1 VPKSK
6 TRDKV
11 AYNVPTDPKPQKIKI
26 ESSAWVPRFMVAF
39 FVIGLGWMVVY
50 YLVTG
55 VSWISDLGAWNVVI
69 GFGFIA
75 GGFAISTRWR

>member
-11 AYNVPTDPKPQKIKI
+11 AYNAPTDPKPQKIKL

>member
-1 VPKSK
+1 MPKSK

-11 AYNVPTDPKPQKIKI
+11 AYTPPADQKPQKIKI

-39 FVIGLGWMVVY
+39 FVIGLAWMVLY
-50 YLVTG
+50 YLA
-55 VSWISDLGAWNVVI
+55 SNISFINSMGAWNVVI

-75 GGFAISTRWR
+75 GGFVISTRWR

>member
-1 VPKSK
+1 MPKSK

-11 AYNVPTDPKPQKIKI
+11 AYNAPTDPKPQKIKL